1 MLNIGT
7 VVIVEGDGV
16 SCSLLTDRD
25 IVVRD
30 GERRILK
37 QRRWTRAAAA
47 TMSWYRCRPGPTR

>member
-25 IVVRD
+25 IVVRS
-30 GERRILK
+30 GERRILNNAGGRGLL
-37 QRRWTRAAAA
+37 QPR
-47 TMSWYRCRPGPTR
+47 